1 MYDLKQ
7 LTAFVELARSMHF
20 GRAAEALGISTSTL
34 SVQIR
39 ALEET
44 VGAPLVNRG
53 NRTIDLTRLGEAFL
67 PDAVRILALV
77 ESTEKKTAQ
86 ILAGEAAAVRLGVC
100 PTVCELGFLTRAL
113 RAIREQFPSI
123 ETKVVEGSPAFLAE
137 RVARGKID
145 LALTVDYGLLIATP
159 LRATRVAE
167 LQPVLAATRETG
179 LLTAAGAI
187 DLEAVKRTTF
197 FGLGEAALEELP
209 HIVESL
215 LGAEPGR
222 VVRVPSIHVIRAYVE
237 AGCGAAVLPADP
249 GHIGNSK
256 PSEHPSGVVMTPIP
270 DRRMTVSV
278 LRSARAYAPVIG
290 KLADLVGAVDFGGER
305 KAGTTAWQMP

>member
-20 GRAAEALGISTSTL
+20 GRTAEVLGISTSTL

-39 ALEET
+39 ALEEA

-67 PDAVRILALV
+67 PDAERILALV

-100 PTVCELGFLTRAL
+100 PTVCELGFLTRSL
-113 RAIREQFPSI
+113 RAVRETFPSI
-123 ETKVVEGSPAFLAE
+123 EITVVEGSPAFLA
-137 RVARGKID
+137 RRLAGGKID
-145 LALTVDYGLLIATP
+145 LALTVDYGLLLAPP
-159 LRATRVAE
+159 LQSTRIAE
-167 LQPVLAATRETG
+167 LQPVLVATRETG
-179 LLTAAGAI
+179 LLTSTGEI

-222 VVRVPSIHVIRAYVE
+222 IVRVQSLHVIRAFVE
-237 AGCGAAVLPADP
+237 AGCGAAILPADP
-249 GHIGNSK
+249 LH
-256 PSEHPSGVVMTPIP
+256 SEGSSAESVVVTPIP
-270 DRRMTVSV
+270 GRRMSVSV

-290 KLADLVGAVDFGGER
+290 RLSDLVASLDFGTVR
-305 KAGTTAWQMP
+305 PV